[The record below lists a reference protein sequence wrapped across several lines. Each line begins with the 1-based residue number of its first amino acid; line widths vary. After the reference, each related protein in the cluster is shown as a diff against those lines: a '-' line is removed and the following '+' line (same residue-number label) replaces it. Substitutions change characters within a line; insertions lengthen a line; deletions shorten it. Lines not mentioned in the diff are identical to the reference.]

1 MNLHSRLNF
10 KLSYIKLYLYKRL
23 TIIWIEENIVH
34 VLKKNLIYNI
44 MKMRIDFIY
53 KKLKKERKDTY
64 GKRWKNKTKR

>member
-1 MNLHSRLNF
+1 MDLHSRLNF

>member
-64 GKRWKNKTKR
+64 GKR

>member
-1 MNLHSRLNF
+1 MDLHSRLNF

-64 GKRWKNKTKR
+64 GKR

>member
-44 MKMRIDFIY
+44 IKMRIDFIY

>member
-44 MKMRIDFIY
+44 IKMRIDFIY

-64 GKRWKNKTKR
+64 GKI